1 LTSNKFLIKDLTGT
15 SGRLDII
22 FRCILAAFSFGFD
35 NISFHTVLH
44 GLPHPPKSVEFVGN
58 RLKELPIDEI
68 RLARLFQRLLDPQ
81 HPASIKGI
89 VVSNTSFL
97 QVAENLSKEGALFLL
112 KEGSPAFPQYLKDN
126 IEGILDQSSLTFVLS
141 DYTDLEQDEEQF
153 FLKNLNATPIS
164 LGTQS
169 HLASHCI
176 IFLLLELQKYEKN

>member
-1 LTSNKFLIKDLTGT
+1 
-15 SGRLDII
+15 
-22 FRCILAAFSFGFD
+22 
-35 NISFHTVLH
+35 
-44 GLPHPPKSVEFVGN
+44 
-58 RLKELPIDEI
+58 
-68 RLARLFQRLLDPQ
+68 LARLFQRLLDPQ

-126 IEGILDQSSLTFVLS
+126 IEGVLDQSSLTFILS

-176 IFLLLELQKYEKN
+176 IFLLLELQKYEKK